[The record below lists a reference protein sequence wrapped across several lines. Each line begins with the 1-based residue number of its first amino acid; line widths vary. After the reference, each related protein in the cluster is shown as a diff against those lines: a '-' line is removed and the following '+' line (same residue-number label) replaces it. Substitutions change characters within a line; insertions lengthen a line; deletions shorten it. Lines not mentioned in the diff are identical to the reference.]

1 MLILNVYNKLNDVSL
16 IFKNDRIM
24 RAGIFGYL
32 QIFSYETKVVE
43 IKNMVEI
50 YPIYHRI
57 TKNNIPKR

>member
-32 QIFSYETKVVE
+32 QIPKMTNVWWKEE
-43 IKNMVEI
+43 IKHALFIV
-50 YPIYHRI
+50 
-57 TKNNIPKR
+57 